1 MTPFTANFSTLH
13 SARVSDGVLE
23 YSTYTYVQCS
33 SYQVR
38 PHYDSNLF
46 IIKMCVKYLDFL
58 REYGVHFSINRM
70 LTFDSVK
77 NRLDRETQVT
87 FLEFNYIANIINSLV
102 EIFFFIFL
110 LG

>member
-38 PHYDSNLF
+38 LHYDSNLF
-46 IIKMCVKYLDFL
+46 IIKMCVKYLDFCWSTL
-58 REYGVHFSINRM
+58 LLLAPHIVPGLALSVHPLPGQYRGRAGHHA
-70 LTFDSVK
+70 T
-77 NRLDRETQVT
+77 
-87 FLEFNYIANIINSLV
+87 NSYLYDF
-102 EIFFFIFL
+102 EIRTFFIF
-110 LG
+110 